1 MSCEFTQSQLKIHSI
16 TIKMEKLSFKTNIN
30 CNNCVAKVKPFL
42 NQIES
47 IENWQVDINN
57 ADKILSVSGEE
68 ELSSEEVIK
77 AVQKAGFSIEK
88 Q

>member
-1 MSCEFTQSQLKIHSI
+1 
-16 TIKMEKLSFKTNIN
+16 MEKLSFKTNIN

-42 NQIES
+42 NQIEN

-68 ELSSEEVIK
+68 ELNAEEVIE
-77 AVQKAGFSIEK
+77 AVQNAGFSIEK

>member
-1 MSCEFTQSQLKIHSI
+1 
-16 TIKMEKLSFKTNIN
+16 MEKLSFKTNIN

-42 NQIES
+42 NQIEN

-68 ELSSEEVIK
+68 ELKAEEVIE
-77 AVQKAGFSIEK
+77 AVQKAGFRIEK

>member
-1 MSCEFTQSQLKIHSI
+1 
-16 TIKMEKLSFKTNIN
+16 MEKLSFKTNIN
-30 CNNCVAKVKPFL
+30 CNNCIAKVKPFL
-42 NQIES
+42 NQVEN

-57 ADKILSVSGEE
+57 TDKILSVSGEE
-68 ELSSEEVIK
+68 ELTAEEVIE

>member
-1 MSCEFTQSQLKIHSI
+1 LQQLRSKS
-16 TIKMEKLSFKTNIN
+16 K
-30 CNNCVAKVKPFL
+30 AFL
-42 NQIES
+42 NQLEN

-68 ELSSEEVIK
+68 ELNAEEVIE

>member
-1 MSCEFTQSQLKIHSI
+1 
-16 TIKMEKLSFKTNIN
+16 MEKLSFKTNIN
-30 CNNCVAKVKPFL
+30 CNNCIAKVKPFL
-42 NQIES
+42 NQVEN

-68 ELSSEEVIK
+68 ELNAEEVIE

>member
-1 MSCEFTQSQLKIHSI
+1 
-16 TIKMEKLSFKTNIN
+16 METLSFKTNIN

-42 NQIES
+42 NQIEN

-68 ELSSEEVIK
+68 ELSSEEVIE